1 MASSAENYSSDPS
14 EFEELSPIS
23 SSHSSPR
30 RLSSNP
36 TEILQT
42 EYNSF
47 KDQKRHVNFRVNLD
61 TPCSREDFYYA
72 LRSINKFDH
81 QGSIALIEK
90 CTQSVGNPADPVDAT
105 IHYYSK
111 LIYNYY
117 NIKKRRF
124 AELVCDFLR
133 GEGNVLKNKNQVFY
147 LILTDPIAY
156 DTAPQEIKDE
166 ILISLSDRSSYLH
179 LVLSTKEPNSPD
191 VVQANAILHMNGLPN
206 VRCIPQTR
214 VQKQLFSDYFD
225 DTFGQYKGGRKLKL
239 KLRSKSRSSRNKS
252 KRKNKNKK
260 NKKKTLRLR
269 IKK

>member
-1 MASSAENYSSDPS
+1 MASAADYLSDSS

-72 LRSINKFDH
+72 LRSINRFDPR
-81 QGSIALIEK
+81 GSIALIRK
-90 CTQSVGNPADPVDAT
+90 CAQSVKNLTDPVDAT

-111 LIYNYY
+111 LINNYY
-117 NIKKRRF
+117 TEKRKF
-124 AELVCDFLR
+124 ADLVCDFLR
-133 GEGNVLKNKNQVFY
+133 GEGNVLKNKNKVFY
-147 LILTDPIAY
+147 LILTDPIY
-156 DTAPQEIKDE
+156 DAAPQEIKDE

-191 VVQANAILHMNGLPN
+191 VMQANAILHMNGLPN
-206 VRCIPQTR
+206 VHYIPETR
-214 VQKQLFSDYFD
+214 VQEQLFSDYFD
-225 DTFGQYKGGRKLKL
+225 DTFGQHKGGRKLKL
-239 KLRSKSRSSRNKS
+239 KLRSKSKSSRSS
-252 KRKNKNKK
+252 KNKNKKNK

-269 IKK
+269 FKV

>member
-1 MASSAENYSSDPS
+1 MASAADSSSDSS

-47 KDQKRHVNFRVNLD
+47 KDQPRDVNFKVNLD

-72 LRSINKFDH
+72 LRSINRFDPR
-81 QGSIALIEK
+81 GSIALIRK
-90 CTQSVGNPADPVDAT
+90 CAQSVKNPTDPVDAT

-117 NIKKRRF
+117 TEKRKF
-124 AELVCDFLR
+124 ADLVCDFLR

-147 LILTDPIAY
+147 LILTDPIYHA
-156 DTAPQEIKDE
+156 APQEIKDE

-191 VVQANAILHMNGLPN
+191 VMRANAILHMNKLPN
-206 VRCIPQTR
+206 VRYIPETR
-214 VQKQLFSDYFD
+214 VQKQLFSNYFD

-239 KLRSKSRSSRNKS
+239 KLRSKSKSS
-252 KRKNKNKK
+252 KNKK
-260 NKKKTLRLR
+260 NKTKNKNRKKTLRLR

>member
-1 MASSAENYSSDPS
+1 MASAADYSSDSS
-14 EFEELSPIS
+14 EFEELSPILLPR
-23 SSHSSPR
+23 SPSPISVPR
-30 RLSSNP
+30 PSNP

-47 KDQKRHVNFRVNLD
+47 KKDKRYANFRVN

-72 LRSINKFDH
+72 LFAIKKFDP
-81 QGSIALIEK
+81 QSSIAIITK
-90 CTQSVGNPADPVDAT
+90 CAESFGNPDNPLDAA

-111 LIYNYY
+111 LIDKYY
-117 NIKKRRF
+117 TEKRRF
-124 AELVCDFLR
+124 ADLVCDFLR

-147 LILTDPIAY
+147 LILTDPDAY
-156 DTAPQEIKDE
+156 DAAPQEIKDE
-166 ILISLSDRSSYLH
+166 ILISLNDRSSYLH
-179 LVLSTKEPNSPD
+179 LVLSTKEPNSRD
-191 VVQANAILHMNGLPN
+191 VMQANAILDMNGLPN
-206 VRCIPQTR
+206 VRYITETR
-214 VQKQLFSDYFD
+214 VQKSPFPDLMI
-225 DTFGQYKGGRKLKL
+225 DTFGKYAGGRKLKL